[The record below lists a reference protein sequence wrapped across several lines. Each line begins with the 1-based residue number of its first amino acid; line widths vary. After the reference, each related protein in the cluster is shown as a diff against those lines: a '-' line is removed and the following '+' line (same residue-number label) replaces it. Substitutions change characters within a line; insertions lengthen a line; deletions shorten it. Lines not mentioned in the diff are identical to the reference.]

1 MNNETEV
8 KDDKNIMIKKNKRLK
23 ILLFINFLV
32 MIGLILSTDFIPAMI
47 FLITKNPLKK
57 NALIISEENN
67 SDYVFNI
74 TQISVNS
81 RKELRKYNGEMK
93 KKFNEGFHLKA
104 EIISKNNTRVFFPQD
119 SVPSCHKVTEMI
131 DDKGKQLFYDGEKM
145 NIKEKGYYNRISA
158 NQFMQGFN
166 KLNTKGTLNIS
177 AMIPSNNSKNIQI
190 LKGYIIV
197 HESTDTKKLKLEKL
211 ASYMKPVDI
220 GNIATF
226 QITLITN
233 QDVHYNIKKQNTNI
247 KYPIAVTFYS
257 NDDKLIS
264 YSSQGGGGSNDNM
277 SYRLSSSNTNTKPA
291 YAIIDYISKFK
302 TVKVPF
308 EFKNIPLP

>member
-1 MNNETEV
+1 
-8 KDDKNIMIKKNKRLK
+8 
-23 ILLFINFLV
+23 
-32 MIGLILSTDFIPAMI
+32 
-47 FLITKNPLKK
+47 
-57 NALIISEENN
+57 
-67 SDYVFNI
+67 
-74 TQISVNS
+74 
-81 RKELRKYNGEMK
+81 
-93 KKFNEGFHLKA
+93 
-104 EIISKNNTRVFFPQD
+104 
-119 SVPSCHKVTEMI
+119 
-131 DDKGKQLFYDGEKM
+131 
-145 NIKEKGYYNRISA
+145 
-158 NQFMQGFN
+158 
-166 KLNTKGTLNIS
+166 
-177 AMIPSNNSKNIQI
+177 
-190 LKGYIIV
+190 
-197 HESTDTKKLKLEKL
+197 
-211 ASYMKPVDI
+211 MKPVDI